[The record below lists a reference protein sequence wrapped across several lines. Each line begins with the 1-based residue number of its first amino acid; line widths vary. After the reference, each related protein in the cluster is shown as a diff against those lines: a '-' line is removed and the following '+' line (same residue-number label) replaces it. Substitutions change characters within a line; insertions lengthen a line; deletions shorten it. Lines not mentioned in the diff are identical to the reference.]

1 MDYIPNSEAEY
12 LYSLKLYTEELVD
25 VAGLKE
31 ELKFSEA
38 EFLVCEWYRQF
49 TNNLCYKSID
59 FNFDASS
66 YKIL

>member
-1 MDYIPNSEAEY
+1 VDYPYSEAEY

-38 EFLVCEWYRQF
+38 EFLVSE
-49 TNNLCYKSID
+49 
-59 FNFDASS
+59 
-66 YKIL
+66 